1 MQFIMS
7 GNWITGN
14 NHKEEFVVHVYNG
27 IVAAV
32 VVAADCDPFNY
43 STQSDTTTRPTPT
56 YQLGEG
62 AIHKRHPQN
71 SGIFTPPQS
80 PRRLL
85 LNPSPPPHGRPL
97 HMVTLQHSVPVIRC
111 EYL

>member
-1 MQFIMS
+1 MQFITS

-43 STQSDTTTRPTPT
+43 ST
-56 YQLGEG
+56 
-62 AIHKRHPQN
+62 RHNHQTHPN
-71 SGIFTPPQS
+71 
-80 PRRLL
+80 L
-85 LNPSPPPHGRPL
+85 
-97 HMVTLQHSVPVIRC
+97 SVG
-111 EYL
+111 